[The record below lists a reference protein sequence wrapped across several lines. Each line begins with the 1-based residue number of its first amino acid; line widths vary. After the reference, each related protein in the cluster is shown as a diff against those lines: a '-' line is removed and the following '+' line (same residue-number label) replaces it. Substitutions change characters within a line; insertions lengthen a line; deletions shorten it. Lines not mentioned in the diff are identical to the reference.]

1 MKDIQVEAMAVRENE
16 RCKKWNEIQ
25 YNRWGCIKPN
35 PLSCLYLQFPYLHIY
50 VSEVICIYG
59 GRTTYK
65 YMVDKWRMTFCILF
79 IDSTYIWILD
89 AAMKTLEM
97 HELKDEWM
105 AAVLLRGTDA
115 FLIP

>member
-1 MKDIQVEAMAVRENE
+1 
-16 RCKKWNEIQ
+16 
-25 YNRWGCIKPN
+25 
-35 PLSCLYLQFPYLHIY
+35 
-50 VSEVICIYG
+50 
-59 GRTTYK
+59 
-65 YMVDKWRMTFCILF
+65 MTFCILF
-79 IDSTYIWILD
+79 IDSTYIWMLD